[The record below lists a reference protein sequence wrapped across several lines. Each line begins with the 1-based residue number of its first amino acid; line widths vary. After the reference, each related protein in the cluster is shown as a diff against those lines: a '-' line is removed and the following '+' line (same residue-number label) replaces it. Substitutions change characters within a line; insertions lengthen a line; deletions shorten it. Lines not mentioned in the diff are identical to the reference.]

1 MRSARSL
8 PSVSYPFWLVSFLS
22 SDIDI
27 LSKFWEKSCV
37 LVLALGADAVLD
49 RKDGAAGVNAEA
61 DDANSA
67 ICKSALLNFMIL

>member
-1 MRSARSL
+1 M
-8 PSVSYPFWLVSFLS
+8 
-22 SDIDI
+22 
-27 LSKFWEKSCV
+27 

-67 ICKSALLNFMIL
+67 ICKSALLNFMILENLRRYLTY